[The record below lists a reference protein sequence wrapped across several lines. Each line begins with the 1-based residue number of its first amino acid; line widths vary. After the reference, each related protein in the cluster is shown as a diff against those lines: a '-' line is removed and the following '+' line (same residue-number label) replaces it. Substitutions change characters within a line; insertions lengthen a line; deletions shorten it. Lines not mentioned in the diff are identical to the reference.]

1 MRVAFVALTLAA
13 VVVAAGCD
21 KKQKDKSDDRGPDK
35 PAFMTQSRGVI
46 KNVATGPKGTSLT
59 IHHEAFSTWENRR
72 GEKRPMMSMT
82 MDFKAGP
89 ELDVGSLKTGDKIEF
104 HVAVYYG
111 ENTRMVVTAATK
123 LPPDTELELAGH

>member
-1 MRVAFVALTLAA
+1 MFAALFVGA
-13 VVVAAGCD
+13 VGCG
-21 KKQKDKSDDRGPDK
+21 KKKNESDETPSADK
-35 PAFMTQSRGVI
+35 PAFTTKSRGVV

-59 IHHEAFSTWENRR
+59 IHHEAFPDWVNSR

-89 ELDVGSLKTGDKIEF
+89 KLDIGSIKAEDKIAF
-104 HVAVYYG
+104 DVAVYYG

-123 LPPDTELELAGH
+123 LPSDTELELAGH